1 MNHSFAKK
9 ILRSLIFL
17 MIVFFNYNLFAATA
31 PYNSKMSERMEDNKE
46 LNSQDQGASDV
57 DIRLTQRI
65 RRDVVNQDDLS
76 TAAKNIKIITIGG
89 KVTLKG
95 PVKTMDEKNKI
106 QNIAVR
112 VAGAQNV
119 ANEITVIK

>member
-9 ILRSLIFL
+9 NQRSLIFL
-17 MIVFFNYNLFAATA
+17 MIVFFNYNLFAVTA
-31 PYNSKMSERMEDNKE
+31 PDNSKVNERMEDNKE

-76 TAAKNIKIITIGG
+76 TAAKNIKIIT
-89 KVTLKG
+89 
-95 PVKTMDEKNKI
+95 TMN
-106 QNIAVR
+106 
-112 VAGAQNV
+112 
-119 ANEITVIK
+119 